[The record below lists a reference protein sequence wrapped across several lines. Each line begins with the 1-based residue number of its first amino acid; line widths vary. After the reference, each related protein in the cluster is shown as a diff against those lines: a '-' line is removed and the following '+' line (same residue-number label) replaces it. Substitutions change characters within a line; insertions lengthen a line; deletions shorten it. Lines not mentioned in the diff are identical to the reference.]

1 VRFYGVLVELLHDW
15 GDPGQGTFYARYD
28 YNNYQYPIPGDPA
41 LASTRNR
48 DGHSVRAGYD
58 HFYAIDQDT
67 TLRGGPFF
75 LYYAAEGS
83 EYDHWGVGGWAG
95 VERQLPWE
103 LTLDV
108 LGSVAYVP
116 YAHPSTFQV
125 PPTSDDREDVISLV
139 QVALSRPIFERTTLT
154 LRYRY
159 QDNHSNT
166 DVFDYDRHVV
176 GGYVT
181 VAFGD

>member
-1 VRFYGVLVELLHDW
+1 M
-15 GDPGQGTFYARYD
+15 
-28 YNNYQYPIPGDPA
+28 
-41 LASTRNR
+41 
-48 DGHSVRAGYD
+48 
-58 HFYAIDQDT
+58 
-67 TLRGGPFF
+67 RGGPFF

-83 EYDHWGVGGWAG
+83 EYDHWGVGAWAG
-95 VERQLPWE
+95 VERKLPWE

-116 YAHPSTFQV
+116 YANPSTFQV
-125 PPTSDDREDVISLV
+125 PPTSDDRKDVISMV
-139 QVALSRPIFERTTLT
+139 QVALSRPIFARTTLT
-154 LRYRY
+154 ARYRY

-176 GGYVT
+176 GAYVT